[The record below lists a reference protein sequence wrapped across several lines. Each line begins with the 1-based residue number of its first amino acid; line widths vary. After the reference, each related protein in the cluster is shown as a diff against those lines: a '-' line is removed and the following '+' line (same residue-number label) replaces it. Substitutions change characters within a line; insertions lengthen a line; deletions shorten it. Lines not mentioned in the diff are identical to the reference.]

1 VLSVPAALASLP
13 FLASLLLLMLATSVV
28 GDVIHALL
36 HVSLRQ
42 RGILRWP
49 GLLHQSHHDWLDE
62 ELAFHDEGFWRNIA
76 LHQIPEVMLRLVVA
90 TVLSLAFAVDGHV
103 LGALAVVSGFDFAF
117 TVTRRG
123 RDAFHA
129 VRRPVGPPAAGIVVD
144 GAYHAL
150 HHAHPEHFLSA
161 HVQVLDR
168 LLGRLLP
175 LRGRRVVVTGGS
187 AFCAQLVDALTGE
200 GAIVARQAD
209 DAIDSGAIAAADIV
223 VLGHGASW
231 RDERAYEAILT
242 AALASRSA
250 TSSAV
255 LPLDVWAIGDDDAWQ
270 ARRGAFA
277 DRVILRKLRGA
288 QALGAATT
296 LFWLKRGVRDL

>member
-1 VLSVPAALASLP
+1 MPPLP
-13 FLASLLLLMLATSVV
+13 FFGSLLLLALATSVV

-36 HVSLRQ
+36 HVSLRS
-42 RGILRWP
+42 RGMLRWP

-62 ELAFHDEGFWRNIA
+62 QLAFHDGGFWRNIA
-76 LHQIPEVMLRLVVA
+76 MHQIPEVMLRLVVA

-123 RDAFHA
+123 RDAFHP
-129 VRRPVGPPAAGIVVD
+129 VHRPLGPPAAGIVVD

-150 HHAHPEHFLSA
+150 HHAFPEHFLSA
-161 HVQVLDR
+161 HVQLLDR
-168 LLGRLLP
+168 VLGRLLP

-187 AFCAQLVDALTGE
+187 GFCAELVLALTAE
-200 GAIVARQAD
+200 GAIVTRQAD
-209 DAIDSGAIAAADIV
+209 DAMDVDAIAAADIV

-231 RDERAYEAILT
+231 RDQRAYEAILT

-250 TSSAV
+250 TSSAI
-255 LPLDVWAIGDDDAWQ
+255 LPLDVWAIGDDDAWLGRQ
-270 ARRGAFA
+270 GAFA
-277 DRVILRKLRGA
+277 DRVILRRLRRA
-288 QALGAATT
+288 QALGAVTT
-296 LFWLKRGVRDL
+296 LFWLKRGVREL

>member
-1 VLSVPAALASLP
+1 MPSLP
-13 FLASLLLLMLATSVV
+13 FFGSLLLLALATSVV

-42 RGILRWP
+42 RGMLRWP
-49 GLLHQSHHDWLDE
+49 GLLHQSHHIWLDE
-62 ELAFHDEGFWRNIA
+62 QLAFHDGGFWRNIA
-76 LHQIPEVMLRLVVA
+76 MHQIPEVMLRLVVA
-90 TVLSLAFAVDGHV
+90 TILSLAFSVDGHV
-103 LGALAVVSGFDFAF
+103 LGALAVVSGVDFAF

-123 RDAFHA
+123 RDAFHP

-150 HHAHPEHFLSA
+150 HHAFPEHFLSA
-161 HVQVLDR
+161 HVQLLDR
-168 LLGRLLP
+168 VLGRLLP

-187 AFCAQLVDALTGE
+187 AFCAELVDALTAE

-209 DAIDSGAIAAADIV
+209 DAIDVAAIAAADIV
-223 VLGHGASW
+223 VLGHGAGW
-231 RDERAYEAILT
+231 RDQRAYEAILG

-250 TSSAV
+250 MSSAI

-270 ARRGAFA
+270 ARQGVFA
-277 DRVILRKLRGA
+277 DRVILRRLRRAPAMGA
-288 QALGAATT
+288 VTT
-296 LFWLKRGVRDL
+296 LLWLKRGARDL

>member
-1 VLSVPAALASLP
+1 
-13 FLASLLLLMLATSVV
+13 
-28 GDVIHALL
+28 
-36 HVSLRQ
+36 
-42 RGILRWP
+42 
-49 GLLHQSHHDWLDE
+49 
-62 ELAFHDEGFWRNIA
+62 
-76 LHQIPEVMLRLVVA
+76 MLRLVVA

-270 ARRGAFA
+270 ARRGTFA